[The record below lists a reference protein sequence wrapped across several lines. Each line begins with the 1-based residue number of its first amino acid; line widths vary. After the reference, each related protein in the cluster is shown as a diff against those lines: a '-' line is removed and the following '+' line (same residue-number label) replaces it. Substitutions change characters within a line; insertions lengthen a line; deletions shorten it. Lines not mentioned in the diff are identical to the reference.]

1 MSYPIGP
8 GPTDTIVQRPDEITV
23 NGSAGPIQ
31 IIALSLES
39 TAPVAIPGVGTIP
52 IFVTLAPGFLSSD
65 TGTVSIADVMGVRT
79 FTSTF
84 DVFFD
89 VCSAPGSAG
98 VGCAP
103 GATLVPETMITL
115 SNSGTPWSPTPP
127 PGTVPVTGPVG
138 DILANMHTGLTVG
151 ESDFFPEESGAEAAE
166 AEAEEAWSLSSSRTR
181 ILAEREGGNGAGA
194 LDLGD
199 DASRGWWS
207 QPCRPLA
214 KEEENGA
221 RRCVTGAS
229 GLAGDRDEFPI
240 ASSLSLR
247 AVQPMSLDGPDRE
260 PRYG

>member
-1 MSYPIGP
+1 MKVSFAALFVSALSASALMWAGNAKADVVVAGSDYLQTGSGTFFDFGAPIGTVDFMSYPIGP

-151 ESDFFPEESGAEAAE
+151 ESDFFPGV
-166 AEAEEAWSLSSSRTR
+166 
-181 ILAEREGGNGAGA
+181 IPGGGGGGGGGGGVVAQFFTDTHIG
-194 LDLGD
+194 G
-199 DASRGWWS
+199 
-207 QPCRPLA
+207 
-214 KEEENGA
+214 
-221 RRCVTGAS
+221 T
-229 GLAGDRDEFPI
+229 
-240 ASSLSLR
+240 
-247 AVQPMSLDGPDRE
+247 
-260 PRYG
+260 